1 MQNRK
6 LADVVIIAGWNA
18 GTATR
23 CAGFIG
29 NIRAKHSSVA
39 AAGWNIFQTTKF
51 ARAAIVATKSP
62 RHQTGKILNGALF
75 FLAVGMSSRSSGV
88 YRSRTRRRPRPRY
101 GVFSPVFSA
110 YDGLDLREDSSVC
123 DIGTANMA
131 IRGRGRRRVR
141 ERCADERELVPTGT

>member
-29 NIRAKHSSVA
+29 NILAKHSSVA
-39 AAGWNIFQTTKF
+39 AVGWNTFPTIKF
-51 ARAAIVATKSP
+51 APAAIGAIKSP

-75 FLAVGMSSRSSGV
+75 FLLALAVAVGDGQGV
-88 YRSRTRRRPRPRY
+88 GCSTHPSKFKNGTYATY
-101 GVFSPVFSA
+101 GTYGWPLA
-110 YDGLDLREDSSVC
+110 DTDWNTPNIKQL
-123 DIGTANMA
+123 TAN
-131 IRGRGRRRVR
+131 
-141 ERCADERELVPTGT
+141 C